1 MSGQKLGDVD
11 TAEPFGEGAPPSPLS
26 GSARKG
32 RIELNLAE
40 RTSAPPIDAASA
52 LGTALSQLVLT
63 PPPRSSFRAD
73 APVFVP
79 GMGTPGALD
88 FDTPVKVGEEEDFV
102 EMRSRMLRVRQLL
115 ADEEEVSFIG
125 GKMGSDSP
133 IRLSTAKRLQANFH
147 EDKALAGAFSTDFPV
162 PASRPTA
169 HIGSDPILAALNVG
183 MNHRPKSP
191 AKVPLTPGPQP
202 PRQPA
207 TTSRPLESSSPVKA
221 LSPPAF
227 VVEPSSFTRGPMP
240 AGQVTASKG
249 KGGGKGDARRV
260 KSQVFDDKAQGQR
273 ASRRPEARR

>member
-1 MSGQKLGDVD
+1 
-11 TAEPFGEGAPPSPLS
+11 
-26 GSARKG
+26 G

-147 EDKALAGAFSTDFPV
+147 EDKALA
-162 PASRPTA
+162 
-169 HIGSDPILAALNVG
+169 
-183 MNHRPKSP
+183 
-191 AKVPLTPGPQP
+191 
-202 PRQPA
+202 
-207 TTSRPLESSSPVKA
+207 
-221 LSPPAF
+221 
-227 VVEPSSFTRGPMP
+227 
-240 AGQVTASKG
+240 
-249 KGGGKGDARRV
+249 
-260 KSQVFDDKAQGQR
+260 
-273 ASRRPEARR
+273 